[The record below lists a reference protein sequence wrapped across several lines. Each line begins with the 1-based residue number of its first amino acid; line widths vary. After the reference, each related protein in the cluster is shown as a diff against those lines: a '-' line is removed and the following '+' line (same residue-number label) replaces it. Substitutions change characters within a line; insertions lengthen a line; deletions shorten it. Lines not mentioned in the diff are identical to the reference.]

1 MASVEPSAKVLQKT
15 IQSNNHSASF
25 SVKGFTSKAF
35 LILLLRAASTLTSTA
50 AVTNPMKGAA
60 CITSLANGPNLS
72 ISISYLSLS
81 LSLSFS
87 FNQFLQEKVV
97 LELRCG
103 LSFLHI
109 LSSLHCPV

>member
-72 ISISYLSLS
+72 ISISFSL
-81 LSLSFS
+81 
-87 FNQFLQEKVV
+87 FL
-97 LELRCG
+97 
-103 LSFLHI
+103 F
-109 LSSLHCPV
+109 